1 MRKVI
6 VVISVLFLLAT
17 LTGYM
22 LLNKKHRTVEDEEY
36 TSLDATQLFDD
47 FKANEVQANAQYL
60 DKVLEVT
67 GIVSEVRTNQN
78 EETVVLLRTNDP
90 FFGVSCTLRNNTAQI
105 EPETQITVKGICTG
119 YLSDVVLTRGV
130 LITE

>member
-1 MRKVI
+1 MRKII

-22 LLNKKHRTVEDEEY
+22 LLNKKHRAVEDEEY
-36 TSLDATQLFDD
+36 ISLDAAQLFDD
-47 FKANEVQANAQYL
+47 FHTNEIQANAQYL

-67 GIVSEVRTNQN
+67 GVVSEVRTNQN

-90 FFGVSCTLRNNTAQI
+90 FFGVSCTMKNNTAQI